1 MIKGSRV
8 IVAIALLSA
17 LLSFFKFNNCSSDNW
32 AAPDVYIKMC
42 YSDLTALYG
51 ARDLNQKVWPYQSG
65 ENAIEYPVITGIVT
79 WLTSLAVS
87 SYQSFFYLNVFL
99 LALLFIGALL
109 LLYRIRSEFA
119 LLFAFAP
126 AVIAS
131 LYINWDMWAVVGALL
146 AIYFFK
152 EKKLDYSA
160 IALGIAI
167 ATKFFPVVLLLPVS
181 LYFLNQKKHRTLV
194 RYNAVTFITWLV
206 INLPVAI
213 TSPGWTRFYKMNLER
228 GNDLGSIWYALELQG
243 IKVNDALIFLI
254 GVIGLFALIFFARQI
269 KYFEQFAVIVFLS
282 VALFVTMSK
291 VYSPQYV
298 LWLTPLALIAMT
310 QRRQRSAFWIW
321 QGGEAFY
328 HFAIWQYLA
337 LASGAKFGL
346 SEEFYLLAIFIR
358 VATLAWFSRTLI
370 HSYSR
375 SNFTLSESGDSLTH
389 LHPGVR

>member
-32 AAPDVYIKMC
+32 VAPDVYIKMC

-167 ATKFFPVVLLLPVS
+167 ATKFFPIVLLLPVS
-181 LYFLNQKKHRTLV
+181 LYFLNQNKNRALV

-213 TSPGWTRFYKMNLER
+213 
-228 GNDLGSIWYALELQG
+228 
-243 IKVNDALIFLI
+243 
-254 GVIGLFALIFFARQI
+254 
-269 KYFEQFAVIVFLS
+269 
-282 VALFVTMSK
+282 
-291 VYSPQYV
+291 
-298 LWLTPLALIAMT
+298 
-310 QRRQRSAFWIW
+310 
-321 QGGEAFY
+321 
-328 HFAIWQYLA
+328 
-337 LASGAKFGL
+337 
-346 SEEFYLLAIFIR
+346 
-358 VATLAWFSRTLI
+358 
-370 HSYSR
+370 
-375 SNFTLSESGDSLTH
+375 
-389 LHPGVR
+389 

>member
-1 MIKGSRV
+1 
-8 IVAIALLSA
+8 
-17 LLSFFKFNNCSSDNW
+17 
-32 AAPDVYIKMC
+32 MC

-51 ARDLNQKVWPYQSG
+51 ARDLNQKVWPYQSS

-79 WLTSLAVS
+79 WLTSLAVN

-146 AIYFFK
+146 AISFFK

-167 ATKFFPVVLLLPVS
+167 ATKFFPIVLLLPVS
-181 LYFLNQKKHRTLV
+181 LYFLNRNKYRAFL
-194 RYNAVTFITWLV
+194 RYIAVTFITWLV

-254 GVIGLFALIFFARQI
+254 GVIGLFTLIFFARQI
-269 KYFEQFAVIVFLS
+269 KDFDQFAVIVFLS

-298 LWLTPLALIAMT
+298 LWLTPLAVLALKDKRDLSWFWGWQIAE
-310 QRRQRSAFWIW
+310 II
-321 QGGEAFY
+321 Y
-328 HFAIWQYLA
+328 HIAIWQHLA
-337 LASGAKFGL
+337 LLTGAHFGL
-346 SEEFYLLAIFIR
+346 PVKAYAALTLLRIMASIAMAIALARRHRSSGSFPREFLL
-358 VATLAWFSRTLI
+358 SSGE
-370 HSYSR
+370 SY
-375 SNFTLSESGDSLTH
+375 
-389 LHPGVR
+389 P